1 SVNGLDE
8 SFEGW
13 GQEDSDMVIRLINN
27 EVLLRTGRY
36 GGIPVFH
43 LWHRQ
48 VTREGEYEKKALLM
62 ERLEKKIVRPIKG
75 IY

>member
-1 SVNGLDE
+1 
-8 SFEGW
+8 
-13 GQEDSDMVIRLINN
+13 MVIRLINN
-27 EVLLRTGRY
+27 EVHFCTGRY

-48 VTREGEYEKKALLM
+48 VTREGEHEKSALDGAPG
-62 ERLEKKIVRPIKG
+62 EKIVWPIKG